1 MSIEL
6 DWQIVEDE
14 PQEPETPPQPPVQR
28 RRRWPRISRKALAAV
43 ALILVVAIAGFAV
56 YYDRVY
62 HAQLDQVKPPV
73 LQVAHFEAQA
83 VSKGDRDSY
92 LAVQDPDDS
101 SWREMQAKRFGKLE
115 KQGLPEWGWKATD
128 VQPVQGGVTLEPGGA
143 RLDVTYR
150 FSVTQPMPNG
160 ATSVTVVLPQYYK
173 QTPSGWVRALPV
185 VEYWGAW
192 RQRNGKYFAA
202 RFVQRDADL
211 LEPLAPRM
219 DALLAQ
225 VCDRLPC
232 PPQPIYVVFENSSDA
247 LASLDDFTYG
257 FDDGSFKLKFPAPQ
271 LFGVPA
277 DAPSREEFYRA
288 IGTRMVEA
296 LVYEASGRRLNMAY
310 QAPREIVRWELA
322 RAGLSGPF
330 FNSVLTA
337 TLRTAGW
344 LPLAAIPLRTPWTN
358 LNAGLP
364 ERNVMLPL
372 AFVFLEE
379 QIGPGSVTRLIPTIG
394 ASSSLGEAINKS
406 LNVNAASLEAAWRKF
421 LQRQS
426 GYSVAE
432 LGLPPPGG
440 ELALW
445 CARNALRNSYSV
457 WRVHTDGSRLTQ
469 VSSGDEPVWPPHWS
483 PDGELNCPSRVTLA
497 FETWPG
503 VSGGWWSSAYGGG
516 ETTFTLKI
524 LSPHLSGLPTDD
536 RSREE
541 LYRAIEIQVVRELVT
556 ANWPGQR
563 PRFNSV
569 AYQQLLRWH
578 LAQAGLTGP
587 FITPEITSTLA
598 TAMHDGAWQPLSAI
612 SLDQYSTKSE
622 TVSDAMVPLAFDFI
636 AGRLGMDSL
645 VKLTPAIGS
654 SPTRAS
660 RPDAARQDGFA
671 RRRTRFRVY
680 DQPVGDFFFHV
691 ATIQLNMGS
700 GG

>member
-344 LPLAAIPLRTPWTN
+344 LPLAAIPLRTPWIN

-394 ASSSLGEAINKS
+394 ASTSLGEAIYKS

-421 LQRQS
+421 LQQQA
-426 GYSVAE
+426 GYSFAE
-432 LGLPPPGG
+432 SGPLAPGG
-440 ELALW
+440 ELALS
-445 CARNALRNSYSV
+445 CSTSGAGNASLWRMHSDGTGLRQISL
-457 WRVHTDGSRLTQ
+457 GSENTL
-469 VSSGDEPVWPPHWS
+469 VLGWS
-483 PDGELNCPSRVTLA
+483 PDGAWLA
-497 FETWPG
+497 CMTSNGVAISDAEGNPIASVADPG
-503 VSGGWWSSAYGGG
+503 WVGWLPDGRLWISNDFDGSLSEERAAHVVRLDTGEDTVITGTYHNWSSDG
-516 ETTFTLKI
+516 T
-524 LSPHLSGLPTDD
+524 
-536 RSREE
+536 R
-541 LYRAIEIQVVRELVT
+541 
-556 ANWPGQR
+556 
-563 PRFNSV
+563 V
-569 AYQQLLRWH
+569 AYMSSDQL
-578 LAQAGLTGP
+578 
-587 FITPEITSTLA
+587 
-598 TAMHDGAWQPLSAI
+598 
-612 SLDQYSTKSE
+612 
-622 TVSDAMVPLAFDFI
+622 
-636 AGRLGMDSL
+636 
-645 VKLTPAIGS
+645 
-654 SPTRAS
+654 
-660 RPDAARQDGFA
+660 
-671 RRRTRFRVY
+671 
-680 DQPVGDFFFHV
+680 
-691 ATIQLNMGS
+691 
-700 GG
+700 